1 MRLSQPTNTVALA
14 PPLSRR
20 YRFVEI
26 HYRRPEETHKG
37 RVVPARVETVVIF
50 LPDVWSCS
58 PTRLEWE
65 SMAAAYK
72 KQLQDKLAAD
82 RTDLTHQAPSLLCAI
97 YLSYYL
103 YTYIYIH
110 IYIHSYIYRYRHY
123 YYYYFIFRCHV
134 HHPVAAVRCRRLIVS
149 VAPPARRLRFFSY
162 S

>member
-103 YTYIYIH
+103 YIYIYIYIH
-110 IYIHSYIYRYRHY
+110 TIIYIVTVVIIIIILH
-123 YYYYFIFRCHV
+123 FDAMFTA
-134 HHPVAAVRCRRLIVS
+134 PLLPS
-149 VAPPARRLRFFSY
+149 VAVVSSFLWPRPPSSFL
-162 S
+162 